1 MNFSEKYSKIKQLAQ
16 KELDI
21 IEEKM
26 VSVIN
31 TKEPLNSYLKDF
43 LTNPSKRIRPLL
55 GILYTKAKGK
65 EVTDK
70 QLELLTAI
78 ELVHNAS
85 LVHDDIIDES
95 KLRRGHKTLSAEFD
109 NKLAVISG
117 DYLLSCTMEIL
128 TNLGNIEIIK
138 KITTTIKQMCI
149 GEINQNFDRFKI
161 GTIED
166 YIEKTKNKTAYLFET
181 VLVCG
186 EILENKEDLT
196 KISKLGLDIG
206 IAFQIRDDI
215 LNLTSND
222 KQKPVNNDIEDGIY
236 NAPVIFSQSTTDYS
250 VGIEKT
256 KVLLNNYI
264 KSAKEKIDDL
274 PENTYKTALFEFLEL
289 LNNV

>member
-85 LVHDDIIDES
+85 LIHDDIIDES

-181 VLVCG
+181 VLVCC